1 MINAQLGRIQVIKIS
16 MNTIEVSDTLWAFN
30 NVKYDSC
37 KELIGGANE
46 LCQKC
51 KKKKKKWPI
60 HLRVVRTQS
69 ETTYQIP
76 LLMIPMT
83 KNVSMSIHQ
92 GS

>member
-51 KKKKKKWPI
+51 KKKTTKK
-60 HLRVVRTQS
+60 
-69 ETTYQIP
+69 
-76 LLMIPMT
+76 T
-83 KNVSMSIHQ
+83 KKNCKNGRFISVWLEHGQKLHIKFPC
-92 GS
+92 